1 MDYLEFAFKNE
12 KRNEYF
18 PTKIIEADEVPQERR
33 VSTTQLQRKEMAF
46 RLTRLHN
53 PTNLEK
59 KERLKLNSFKVCNT
73 FNEKCEIVDLI
84 ADRQHHRPLGTDLN
98 TTIQVIS
105 VRNLHN
111 FV

>member
-46 RLTRLHN
+46 RPSSYPSSQSN
-53 PTNLEK
+53 ESG
-59 KERLKLNSFKVCNT
+59 KERKTETEQL
-73 FNEKCEIVDLI
+73 
-84 ADRQHHRPLGTDLN
+84 
-98 TTIQVIS
+98 
-105 VRNLHN
+105 
-111 FV
+111 